1 MSEQNLLLL
10 DGNSLINRAFY
21 AIYGRHNLT
30 APDGFP
36 TGALFVFC
44 NMYWRFIDELHP
56 THIVAAFDR
65 REPTFRHQAYPLYKA
80 TRKPMPDDLAVQ
92 IPVLKDLLRALG
104 VCCLECPGFEA
115 DDILGSLA
123 VWGSSHMPVNL
134 VTGDKDSFQLASKQ
148 VTILQPV
155 TRSGKTDI
163 ERYDPAAIMDR
174 YQLSP
179 AQIIDLKALMGDPSD
194 NIPGVHGVGEKGAIG
209 LLRQYETL
217 DGVYEALN
225 QIKGSI
231 GQKLAAGREM
241 AYMSRDLATICLT
254 APIAKNLDDYRVQ
267 APDAAALIEL
277 FNRLGF
283 SKFLTRFNF
292 AAPGT
297 DQADHTAWLTCES
310 GNLEQLSRDLESA
323 RDQWPAF
330 WLEEDQPV
338 FWLTDQNGV
347 RKLENIT
354 WPDFWQVVE
363 NSGCRPV
370 FYDYKRFLR
379 QTGLTGLRSGVHDVL
394 ISAYLLNQ
402 LDGKPDL
409 NRLYQQATGKT
420 MPEEAAAGANNNNDS
435 RNGAGEQQDL
445 FSLAGAPEQDLPE
458 KTADCAEQDRQIA
471 VRLHVLREIAL
482 KQRELLVERHLE
494 YLADT
499 VEFPL
504 AAVLADMEQCGFALD
519 LSVLQ
524 NLAVEMSARQEVLQ
538 TEIYQLCGLTFNLN
552 SPKQLSEV
560 LFQNMGLTT
569 GKKRSG
575 GTYSTDSDELE
586 RLAGEHPAVPLIIEH
601 RQLAKLRST
610 YVEGLMKVVDPADGR
625 VHTTFNQTL
634 TTTGRLSSS
643 EPNLQNIPIRM
654 AAGQLIR
661 RAFIAAPG
669 CLLLDADYSQIE
681 LRLLAHLSG
690 DPAMTEAFVRAEDI
704 HMNTACRIFDKP
716 ADEITSEMR
725 SVAKTMNFSIVYGIS
740 DFGLARDLGVTVRQ
754 AHHYIV
760 EYEEHY
766 PNIRPYLNSLIEQ
779 AYKTGYVETL
789 FGRRRYLPELKA
801 ANRNIRQFGERA
813 AMNTPVQGTA
823 ADLIKIAMVRAAAA
837 LKEANLTARLI
848 LQVHDELI
856 VECPEGEADQAAD
869 LLRNEMEHAMALS
882 VPLLAD
888 VRRGAR
894 WADCK

>member
-1 MSEQNLLLL
+1 MSEQNFLLL

-21 AIYGRHNLT
+21 GIYGRHNLT

-44 NMYWRFIDELHP
+44 NMYWRFIDDLHP

-65 REPTFRHQAYPLYKA
+65 KEPTFRHQAYTPYKA

-92 IPVLKDLLRALG
+92 IPVLKDILRSLG

-123 VWGSSHMPVNL
+123 AWGSGYMPVNL
-134 VTGDKDSFQLASKQ
+134 VTGDKDSFQLANER

-163 ERYDPAAIMDR
+163 ERYDPAAIVGR

-179 AQIIDLKALMGDPSD
+179 GQIIDLKALMGDPSD
-194 NIPGVHGVGEKGAIG
+194 NIPGVHGIGEKGAIE
-209 LLRQYETL
+209 LLRQYGTL
-217 DGVYEALN
+217 DGVYAALN

-231 GQKLAAGREM
+231 GQKLTAGRDM
-241 AYMSRDLATICLT
+241 AYISRDLATICLT
-254 APIAKNLDDYRVQ
+254 APVSKNLDDYRIGS
-267 APDAAALIEL
+267 PDAAALTEL

-283 SKFLTRFNF
+283 NKFLARFNF
-292 AAPGT
+292 SLSTINRT
-297 DQADHTAWLTCES
+297 DQTIWPTCEA
-310 GNLEQLSRDLESA
+310 GNLEQLGQDLAAA
-323 RDQWPAF
+323 REQWPAF
-330 WLEEDQPV
+330 WLEEGRPV
-338 FWLTDQNGV
+338 FWLTGQDCV
-347 RKLENIT
+347 RKLET
-354 WPDFWQVVE
+354 TVWPAFWQVVQQ
-363 NSGCRPV
+363 SGCRPV

-394 ISAYLLNQ
+394 ISSYLLNQ
-402 LDGKPDL
+402 LDGRPDL
-409 NRLYQQATGKT
+409 NRLYQQTTGKS
-420 MPEEAAAGANNNNDS
+420 MPEEANSGSEAADTE
-435 RNGAGEQQDL
+435 NGAGRQQDL
-445 FSLAGAPEQDLPE
+445 FAMAGAPEQELPD
-458 KTADCAEQDRQIA
+458 KTADDAYSDRQIA
-471 VRLHVLREIAL
+471 VRLQVLREIAL
-482 KQRELLVERHLE
+482 KQREMLAERHLT
-494 YLADT
+494 YLADA

-504 AAVLADMEQCGFALD
+504 AAVLAEMEQYGFALD

-524 NLAVEMSARQEVLQ
+524 NLAVEMSARQETLQ
-538 TEIYQLCGLTFNLN
+538 AEIYRLCGLSFNLN

-560 LFQNMGLTT
+560 LFHHLNLTT

-575 GTYSTDSDELE
+575 GTFSTDSDELE
-586 RLAGEHPAVPLIIEH
+586 RLAGDHPAVPLIIEH

-654 AAGQLIR
+654 AAGQQIR
-661 RAFIAAPG
+661 RAFVAAPG
-669 CLLLDADYSQIE
+669 CILLDADYSQIE

-690 DPAMTEAFVRAEDI
+690 DPAMTEAFVQAEDI
-704 HMNTACRIFDKP
+704 HTNTACRIFDKP
-716 ADEITSEMR
+716 AGEITSEMR

-740 DFGLARDLGVTVRQ
+740 DFGLAKDLGVTVRQ

-766 PNIRPYLNSLIEQ
+766 PNIRPYLNSLIKQ
-779 AYKTGYVETL
+779 AYDSGYVETL
-789 FGRRRYLPELKA
+789 FGRRRYLPELKS
-801 ANRNIRQFGERA
+801 ANRSIRQFGERA

-837 LKEANLTARLI
+837 LKAAHLNARLI

-856 VECPEGEADQAAD
+856 VECPEQEADQAAE
-869 LLRNEMEHAMALS
+869 LLRAEMEHAMDLS

-888 VRRGAR
+888 VRRGFC